1 MIVSSDERRAA
12 SRYQLRTAIPARIGV
27 LDVTVCDVA
36 EGGCR
41 VEHRKPLPPG
51 QMVTL
56 QMDWEG
62 TPIRLD
68 CSIVRSSEPVS
79 SDDGG
84 MRESGLMFSTSSVS
98 ALPTFR
104 RMLHAISQQEEI
116 ERLRTVVDASK
127 LINSSLDA
135 DTLLDSILTVARRE
149 LSVDRGTLYFVD
161 RERNEIWTK
170 IADALGE
177 EIRLPIGRGIAGSV
191 AASGDAV
198 ILHDAYGD
206 VRFDRSSDQRSGYR
220 TKSMLCAP
228 IRNRQNETVGVLQLL
243 NKRNG
248 SFGARDLDFL
258 DTISDHMAIAM
269 ENAKM
274 HLELIEKQRMERELQ
289 LGREIQGRLLPS
301 PPSDLRGVTISAR
314 NVPCYEV
321 GGDYYDFLE
330 FANGDLGIAIGDV
343 SGKGVSAAL
352 VMSSLQA
359 ALRVAAPI
367 EPDLASLVARLNAL
381 LYRMTSG
388 RKYVT
393 FFFGRL
399 SPSTGE
405 LRYVNAGHN
414 PPFIVDGERM
424 EPIPATGRP
433 IGLMPDVPFEEKSVI
448 VPPGATLVLYTDGF
462 NEAENPEDEEF
473 GMERLQEM
481 IRRRTVDPPDLLT
494 SGMLEEVTA
503 FEAGAHANDDKTV
516 VVVRRAAGS

>member
-1 MIVSSDERRAA
+1 MAGMGEERRSSARYELRRPIAA
-12 SRYQLRTAIPARIGV
+12 RVGALE
-27 LDVTVCDVA
+27 VTVRDVA

-41 VEHRKPLPPG
+41 VEHRKALPEG

-56 QMDWEG
+56 QIDWEDF
-62 TPIRLD
+62 PIRLD
-68 CSIVRSSEPVS
+68 CTVVRSA
-79 SDDGG
+79 DRADGSAH
-84 MRESGLMFSTSSVS
+84 ESGLMFSSASIT
-98 ALPTFR
+98 ALPAFR
-104 RMLHAISQQEEI
+104 RMLQTISHQEEI

-161 RERNEIWTK
+161 RDRKEIWTK
-170 IADALGE
+170 IADSLGE
-177 EIRLPIGRGIAGSV
+177 EIRLPVGRGIAGTV
-191 AASGDAV
+191 AATGDAV
-198 ILHDAYGD
+198 ILHDAYSD
-206 VRFDRSSDQRSGYR
+206 SRFDPSSDQRSGYR
-220 TKSMLCAP
+220 TRSMLCAP
-228 IRNRQNETVGVLQLL
+228 IRNRQHETVGVLQLL
-243 NKRNG
+243 NKRHG
-248 SFGARDLDFL
+248 SFGPRDLEFL

-274 HLELIEKQRMERELQ
+274 HLELVEKQRMERELQ
-289 LGREIQGRLLPS
+289 LGREIQGRLLPA
-301 PPSDLRGVTISAR
+301 PPSDLKGVEISAR

-321 GGDYYDFLE
+321 GGDYFDFLE

-367 EPDLASLVARLNAL
+367 EPDLSSLIARLNGL
-381 LYRMTSG
+381 LHRMTSG

-399 SPSTGE
+399 SPSSGE

-414 PPFIVDGERM
+414 PPFIVSGDRM
-424 EPIPATGRP
+424 DPIPATGKP

-462 NEAENPEDEEF
+462 NEAANGDDEEF
-473 GMERLQEM
+473 GMERLQEI
-481 IRRRTVDPPDLLT
+481 IRRRSVDAPDLLT

-503 FEAGAHANDDKTV
+503 FESGAHANDDKTV
-516 VVVRRAAGS
+516 VAVRRATSS